1 VRVIRAHIQ
10 EGKSNTLSDLRQR
23 QAFRDLRVAE
33 TIDEQKQTKGRKKKQ
48 WQQT

>member
-23 QAFRDLRVAE
+23 QAIRDLRVAE
-33 TIDEQKQTKGRKKKQ
+33 TID
-48 WQQT
+48 